1 MQQYP
6 DHLPNYK
13 AITINNPLVHLLVP
27 KKRIL
32 TINDLNAA
40 DAEIISRLFLATKA
54 LAAQYKIDESGYR
67 LAVNTNK
74 DAGQSVFHI
83 HTHLLGGIK
92 LSPMMSQTYQGK
104 EKE

>member
-54 LAAQYKIDESGYR
+54 LAA
-67 LAVNTNK
+67 
-74 DAGQSVFHI
+74 
-83 HTHLLGGIK
+83 
-92 LSPMMSQTYQGK
+92 
-104 EKE
+104 